1 MSKHD
6 DGPREPAVERKIGQE
21 ENEERMLSEGRRLS
35 VWAIVG
41 AMVLVAGMVALAF
54 GVWTS
59 GGPNPTPP
67 DPSGEA
73 TSTTAR

>member
-1 MSKHD
+1 MSGHG
-6 DGPREPAVERKIGQE
+6 DGLGEPTAERKTGQE
-21 ENEERMLSEGRRLS
+21 ENEERMLREGRRLS

-41 AMVLVAGMVALAF
+41 ALVLVAGMVALAF

-59 GGPNPTPP
+59 GGPNPTPA

-73 TSTTAR
+73 TSTTTR